1 MPIRARCCARSGWD
15 ICPPLDCRRP
25 ITRAPNTWYVNPASV
40 GSQPLRSF
48 RLSSPVTLRAST
60 PLISTHSLALPA
72 PETSARLYPKPLS
85 SRYLAL
91 ARRSDATL
99 PLFPALPASL
109 STSRRSL
116 ALTGSATRCADPFSH
131 SSLRTVSPT
140 SRSTMS
146 PLRLAVPRSFALAS
160 SLRRRERVGGEGDTC
175 PRRRRMPRE
184 PRRRATGAPRGAP
197 GRGHGGGG
205 QNERESLAT
214 APAPAGRRP
223 GTHASFLYSSS
234 SLESNLRSS
243 TDPTG
248 SAAEVE
254 GAPSAPLLGPA
265 PSARGMP
272 GQSLGSKRKK
282 RRGGR
287 HAWPSVPPP
296 GPPRRGARAEDWVC
310 LARRGLPRSGSACPR
325 LPGRHASGTSE
336 PAGSPSPRHSHS
348 QLSSSGL
355 TGAGTARRVACL
367 FELWAHQ
374 PEPLPALEDGRRVSG
389 GGAEPLQ
396 QAPPADSR
404 PRAELGHR
412 HCR

>member
-160 SLRRRERVGGEGDTC
+160 SLRRRERVGGG
-175 PRRRRMPRE
+175 
-184 PRRRATGAPRGAP
+184 
-197 GRGHGGGG
+197 GRYV
-205 QNERESLAT
+205 S
-214 APAPAGRRP
+214 
-223 GTHASFLYSSS
+223 
-234 SLESNLRSS
+234 
-243 TDPTG
+243 
-248 SAAEVE
+248 
-254 GAPSAPLLGPA
+254 PA
-265 PSARGMP
+265 PSDA
-272 GQSLGSKRKK
+272 
-282 RRGGR
+282 
-287 HAWPSVPPP
+287 
-296 GPPRRGARAEDWVC
+296 ARAPPTRDGGTPRSARAG
-310 LARRGLPRSGSACPR
+310 ARRGRAKRAGVARYGPRPR
-325 LPGRHASGTSE
+325 RP
-336 PAGSPSPRHSHS
+336 PSRHS
-348 QLSSSGL
+348 
-355 TGAGTARRVACL
+355 RVL
-367 FELWAHQ
+367 LI
-374 PEPLPALEDGRRVSG
+374 L
-389 GGAEPLQ
+389 LQ
-396 QAPPADSR
+396 
-404 PRAELGHR
+404 
-412 HCR
+412 